1 MKRRELVRQM
11 TAYGAVLVREG
22 AGHTIYENPRTHV
35 LIPVPR
41 HAEVNDNLA
50 RKILRDAAK

>member
-1 MKRRELVRQM
+1 M
-11 TAYGAVLVREG
+11 TAYGAVFVREG
-22 AGHTIYENPRTHV
+22 AGHSIYQNPRTQV

-41 HAEVNDNLA
+41 HAEVNENLA